1 MENTL
6 LSAAIGLVGGLIGGV
21 IGYYLFEIFINKGD

>member
-21 IGYYLFEIFINKGD
+21 IGYYLFELFVNKGE

>member
-6 LSAAIGLVGGLIGGV
+6 LSAAIGLVGGLIVGV
-21 IGYYLFEIFINKGD
+21 IGYYLFEIFVNKGE

>member
-21 IGYYLFEIFINKGD
+21 IGYYLFEIFVNKGE